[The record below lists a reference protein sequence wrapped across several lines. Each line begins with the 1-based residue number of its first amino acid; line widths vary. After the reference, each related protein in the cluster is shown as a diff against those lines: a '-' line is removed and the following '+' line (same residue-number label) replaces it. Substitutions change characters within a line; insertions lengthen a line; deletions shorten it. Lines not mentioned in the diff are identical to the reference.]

1 MMNPFDQ
8 DYLERR
14 EKQIQD
20 LYNLRYM
27 TGAVFVSG
35 LIMTLISLVLL
46 SAGYGLGGA
55 ILLAVALMFDVGALF
70 MVASYFAE
78 KGADRAIQREREQ
91 LFALYNQKPK
101 RGSDDGELRLADDGE
116 LLVEETDDERLIH
129 RAG

>member
-129 RAG
+129 RAW